1 MKPYPLAIL
10 CKRVV
15 FSDAALAHDTRNGLR
30 LRHALLLHQK
40 VQRAIAPAT
49 CQHLEHAGLIAIG
62 VDNRPHV
69 ETLQERTLRDAFG
82 ELLDGNAHLHMPDVG
97 LAEDQFVKWNVT

>member
-1 MKPYPLAIL
+1 MKPYPLVIL

-30 LRHALLLHQK
+30 LCHALLLHEK
-40 VQRAIAPAT
+40 LQRAIAPAAGR
-49 CQHLEHAGLIAIG
+49 HLEHAGLIAFG
-62 VDNRPHV
+62 VHNRPHI

-82 ELLDGNAHLHMPDVG
+82 ELLDGNARLHMPDVG
-97 LAEDQFVKWNVT
+97 LAEHQLVERNVA